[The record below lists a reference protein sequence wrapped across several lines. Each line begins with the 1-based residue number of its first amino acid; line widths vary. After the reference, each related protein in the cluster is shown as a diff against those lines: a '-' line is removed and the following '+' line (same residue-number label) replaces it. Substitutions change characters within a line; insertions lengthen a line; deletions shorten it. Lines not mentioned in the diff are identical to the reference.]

1 MAADIVPAL
10 LEKIEKAF
18 TAATEADVR
27 LQRIT
32 NRIRDGT
39 AVMEDIHALSV
50 ILGETLSGV
59 LLELFTPEAMP
70 GGVYYWNIVERVL
83 GGMLGRNY
91 ELVNAAAE
99 RIQRIVDEAAG
110 IGLNPVKAAFPK
122 NRARG
127 LYEKIVQSPTN
138 PALWLGE
145 PVVNI
150 TESFSDDFMDANAE
164 ASARAGLESK
174 IVRKLAPFEVKDSK
188 PPAGTRQKPRKYEIP
203 CEWCQSLAGE
213 YIYGEHPAE
222 IWQRHEFCR
231 CSVTYRRGKIMQDVN
246 SKRWYTE
253 TGQALLNVRDAEPY
267 RRTPTEAAEFD
278 AALEQERKR
287 QERARRARLIAD
299 YARENDVSHRRAAN
313 RLTRAGIT

>member
-1 MAADIVPAL
+1 MAVDIVPAL
-10 LEKIEKAF
+10 LEQIEEAF
-18 TAATEADVR
+18 SAAADADVR
-27 LQRIT
+27 LLRIT

-91 ELVNAAAE
+91 ELINAAAE
-99 RIQRIVDEAAG
+99 KIQRIVDAAAG
-110 IGLNPVKAAFPK
+110 IGLNPVKPAFPK

-145 PVVNI
+145 PIVNI
-150 TESFSDDFMDANAE
+150 TESFSDDFMDANAK
-164 ASARAGLESK
+164 ASAAAGLEAR
-174 IVRKLAPFEVKDSK
+174 IIRKLGSFEVRRSK
-188 PPAGTRQKPRKYEIP
+188 KREYEIP

-213 YIYGEHPAE
+213 YVYGEQPDE
-222 IWQRHEFCR
+222 VWQRHEFCR

-246 SKRWYTE
+246 SKRWYTD

-267 RRTPTEAAEFD
+267 RRTPTESAEFD

-287 QERARRARLIAD
+287 QERARRARLVED

>member
-18 TAATEADVR
+18 TDATEADVR

-59 LLELFTPEAMP
+59 LLELFTPDAMP

-83 GGMLGRNY
+83 GGMLGQNY

-150 TESFSDDFMDANAE
+150 IESFSDDFMDANAK
-164 ASARAGLESK
+164 ASAAAGLEAR
-174 IVRKLAPFEVKDSK
+174 IIRKLGAFEVRRSK
-188 PPAGTRQKPRKYEIP
+188 KREYEIP
-203 CEWCQSLAGE
+203 CDWCQSLAGE

-231 CSVTYRRGKIMQDVN
+231 CSVTYRRGKIMQDVY
-246 SKRWYTE
+246 SKRWYTD

-267 RRTPTEAAEFD
+267 RRTPIEAAEFD
-278 AALEQERKR
+278 EALEQERR
-287 QERARRARLIAD
+287 REQRARRARLIA
-299 YARENDVSHRRAAN
+299 NN
-313 RLTRAGIT
+313 T